1 MDIKKEFYKTLAGVG
16 FVLGLFYTIVYFKLG
31 TWQIWTLLMAVQ
43 VVISIY
49 KKNVVLLKY
58 LFLFCF
64 KYPSLMDIVKSGL
77 YIAGIIILIRWIH
90 GFGVIG
96 YIIGVALISG
106 LILFRRWDRYIETKQ
121 HIEKMIW
128 GKPLK
133 EFKKGKDIPKVKFS
147 K

>member
-31 TWQIWTLLMAVQ
+31 TWQIWALLMAVQ

-49 KKNVVLLKY
+49 KKNLT
-58 LFLFCF
+58 LFKL
-64 KYPSLMDIVKSGL
+64 VKSGL

-96 YIIGVALISG
+96 YVIGVALISG